1 MGGPAPPWL
10 GLLSFSPQQ
19 SECDRE
25 HRYPHRNPWTTIMHN
40 FRVNE
45 RSTYSK
51 ARTSYSAKHNLKRT
65 SYYTR
70 KRRQQRAPNNSL
82 LFA

>member
-1 MGGPAPPWL
+1 MRTTEHGPAPPWL

-25 HRYPHRNPWTTIMHN
+25 HRYPHRNRTRGRLTMHYN

-45 RSTYSK
+45 RTLKRALATPQSAYSK
-51 ARTSYSAKHNLKRT
+51 AH
-65 SYYTR
+65 
-70 KRRQQRAPNNSL
+70 
-82 LFA
+82 